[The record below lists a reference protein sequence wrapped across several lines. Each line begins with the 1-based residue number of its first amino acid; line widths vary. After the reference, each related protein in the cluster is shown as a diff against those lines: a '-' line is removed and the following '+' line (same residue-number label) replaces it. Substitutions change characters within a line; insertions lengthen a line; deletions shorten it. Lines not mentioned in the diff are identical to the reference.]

1 MTKHSTLDLKMMEM
15 HSVCWGRG
23 VKALGRLLPWLLDI
37 GECAENSQD
46 ANPNPSGLGLKFR
59 DIS

>member
-1 MTKHSTLDLKMMEM
+1 MEM
-15 HSVCWGRG
+15 HSMCWGRG

-59 DIS
+59 DVS

>member
-1 MTKHSTLDLKMMEM
+1 M
-15 HSVCWGRG
+15 
-23 VKALGRLLPWLLDI
+23 GRLLPWLLDI

-59 DIS
+59 DVS